1 MRLPNGYGSVTKLS
15 GKRRKPYGVRITT
28 GWETDEITGKKKQKY
43 KFIGYT
49 TTRAEALS
57 LLAKYNDYPLDLSYD
72 KITFAELYEKWS
84 EQKYP
89 YISDSSIRS
98 YVAAYKICEPI
109 HNKEFKKL
117 RLCDL
122 QTLIDTCGRNY
133 PTLKNIKILLNQL
146 YDYSLKHEIT
156 NKNYSEF
163 IDISKHKSKSSPSDK
178 QKKLSNNE
186 IKKLWEEKDDIY
198 CQTILMLIYSGVRV
212 SELLNLKKDNVYLDK
227 HYFEII
233 SSKTENGI
241 RIVPIADKVLP
252 FYKSWYERYPECEYL
267 LCTENGKHLLHRNYY
282 DAYFKKVIGKLNIS
296 CTPHTCR
303 HTCISLL
310 AQADVNQTIIKTIVG
325 HSGAMSITEKVYTHL
340 DLSDLLSAINSI

>member
-1 MRLPNGYGSVTKLS
+1 MRLPNGYGSITKLS
-15 GKRRKPYGVRITT
+15 GNRRKPYGIRVTT
-28 GWETDEITGKKKQKY
+28 GWVTDEITGKKKQKY

-49 TTRAEALS
+49 KTRAEALS

-89 YISDSSIRS
+89 YISESSIRS
-98 YVAAYKICEPI
+98 YAAAYNICTPLYD
-109 HNKEFKKL
+109 KEFKKL
-117 RLCDL
+117 KLFDL
-122 QTLIDTCGRNY
+122 QNLIDTCGKNY
-133 PTLKNIKILLNQL
+133 PTLKNIKILFNQL
-146 YDYSLKHEIT
+146 YDYALKHEIT
-156 NKNYSEF
+156 NKNYSEH
-163 IDISKHKSKSSPSDK
+163 IDISKHKSKNSPSDK

-227 HYFEII
+227 RYFEVI

-241 RIVPIADKVLP
+241 RIVPIADKVFP
-252 FYKSWYERYPECEYL
+252 FYKSWFERYPDCEYL